1 MKSLKTLL
9 ALGIAMTVSAA
20 SFAEVANPLTSVNDK
35 AKSAVSNQVTQ
46 AKVSVASKAP
56 TAKEALA
63 TAKTQVT
70 DKVTATKEN
79 LAKAKASATDKV
91 TNAKE
96 ALNTSKVSKAN
107 ALDDVKAS
115 AKEKVRAVKTQAAEK
130 TTVTAKTSAVK
141 VPAAKKVNV
150 NMADAKTLQTIS
162 GIGEVKAQAIID
174 YRNKVGKI
182 KNAAELSNISGI
194 GEATIQ
200 KVVPY
205 LSF

>member
-1 MKSLKTLL
+1 M
-9 ALGIAMTVSAA
+9 
-20 SFAEVANPLTSVNDK
+20 N
-35 AKSAVSNQVTQ
+35 
-46 AKVSVASKAP
+46 
-56 TAKEALA
+56 
-63 TAKTQVT
+63 TAKT
-70 DKVTATKEN
+70 
-79 LAKAKASATDKV
+79 
-91 TNAKE
+91 
-96 ALNTSKVSKAN
+96 SKTN

-115 AKEKVRAVKTQAAEK
+115 TKEKVREVKTQAAEK
-130 TTVTAKTSAVK
+130 TTVAAKTSTVK

-200 KVVPY
+200 KVAPY
-205 LSF
+205 LTF